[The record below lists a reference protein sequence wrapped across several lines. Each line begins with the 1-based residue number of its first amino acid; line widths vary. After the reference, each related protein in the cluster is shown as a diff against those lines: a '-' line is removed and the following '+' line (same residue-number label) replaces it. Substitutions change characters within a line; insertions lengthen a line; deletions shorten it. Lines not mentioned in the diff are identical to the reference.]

1 MKILVVEDDPVLTE
15 TLQYNLEREGYQ
27 VLCATDAEKAV
38 QLFYAESP
46 DLVLLDIM
54 LPGRSGM
61 ELCRLLRQDTQV
73 PIIFLT
79 AKVSEEDRVA
89 GLDLGA
95 DDYITKPFSMKELLA
110 RIRTVLRRSTK
121 QFETRILT
129 IGQLEIDLEGHRVLR
144 NGQELSMTPKE
155 FALLAFLA
163 SHPGKVFT
171 RDQLLDRVWGLD
183 SWISPRT
190 VDVHIRWLRTKIE
203 PDPARPRYL
212 QTVRGSGYRF
222 CSDPK

>member
-1 MKILVVEDDPVLTE
+1 
-15 TLQYNLEREGYQ
+15 
-27 VLCATDAEKAV
+27 
-38 QLFYAESP
+38 
-46 DLVLLDIM
+46 
-54 LPGRSGM
+54 
-61 ELCRLLRQDTQV
+61 
-73 PIIFLT
+73 
-79 AKVSEEDRVA
+79 
-89 GLDLGA
+89 
-95 DDYITKPFSMKELLA
+95 
-110 RIRTVLRRSTK
+110 
-121 QFETRILT
+121 
-129 IGQLEIDLEGHRVLR
+129 
-144 NGQELSMTPKE
+144 MTPKE